1 MVNCFLINEGGL
13 DINGDEVIGV
23 AVETIFKF
31 TKPIAYPQSIDAG
44 LRVGK
49 LSNSSVRYE
58 IEIFLKDHNETA
70 ASGYFFHVFVDRA
83 TNAPMPIPAAIRETL
98 SGILAVS

>member
-1 MVNCFLINEGGL
+1 MHRGG
-13 DINGDEVIGV
+13 VIGV

-49 LSNSSVRYE
+49 LANSSVRYE
-58 IEIFLKDHNETA
+58 IEIFRKDHNETA
-70 ASGYFFHVFVDRA
+70 TSKYFVHVFVERA

-98 SGILAVS
+98 SVILAVS